1 MLSLRSNRV
10 HGGVARTISLCSGK
24 IKDRTGEIET
34 DNERNLRY
42 MKLMIHSRFDSLRFF
57 LNFSGRSEDR
67 AFLRVRRRHAN
78 YLNFEPKL
86 RHISGTQ
93 PDVLRS

>member
-1 MLSLRSNRV
+1 MHSLRSNRG

-67 AFLRVRRRHAN
+67 AFSRVRLAN
-78 YLNFEPKL
+78 YVNFEAHLWLPT
-86 RHISGTQ
+86 R
-93 PDVLRS
+93 RSTEL

>member
-10 HGGVARTISLCSGK
+10 HGGVARPISLWSGK
-24 IKDRTGEIET
+24 IKDRTGEIGT
-34 DNERNLRY
+34 DNERNLLY

-67 AFLRVRRRHAN
+67 AFSRGRHAN
-78 YLNFEPKL
+78 YVNFEAHLWHPT
-86 RHISGTQ
+86 R
-93 PDVLRS
+93 RSTEL